1 MVECDTFAD
10 LELTSIIPCASA
22 IIGELD
28 EEADAA
34 LDFSTLRAEP
44 LKPVVH

>member
-1 MVECDTFAD
+1 MNMYTYVCTR
-10 LELTSIIPCASA
+10 SA

-34 LDFSTLRAEP
+34 LDLSTLRADP

>member
-1 MVECDTFAD
+1 MMA
-10 LELTSIIPCASA
+10 LTPWTAPFSPCSA
-22 IIGELD
+22 VIGELD

-34 LDFSTLRAEP
+34 LDLSTLRADP